1 MKKILTILGVIL
13 FASVILTSCGD
24 SCKGHETDIKNG
36 QIRKAENM
44 GMTVNNISVTYLGN
58 CEYKCVS
65 AVYDPGSA
73 YSTPQNINSTVIY
86 KWDGN
91 SYSFVRN
98 E

>member
-1 MKKILTILGVIL
+1 MTILGVIL
-13 FASVILTSCGD
+13 FASVILKSCGD

-36 QIRKAENM
+36 QIRKAEKLR
-44 GMTVNNISVTYLGN
+44 MTVNDISVTYLGN

-65 AVYDPGSA
+65 DINDPGSD
-73 YSTPQNINSTVIY
+73 YSTPHKINSTVIY